1 MNTPLNITFQEISE
15 ERKLY
20 VADSLNN
27 LNKLKL
33 CTNDTQDVLVESSE
47 EGNFSVVLSQD
58 SGKSRRIH
66 PLLTVLIMT
75 LVLTIILSSCVL
87 YLLVHMN
94 FTATEM
100 SRKLERCDKLMEE
113 LEKLSN
119 LVLFLNH
126 SRVKEP

>member
-33 CTNDTQDVLVESSE
+33 CTNDTQDVLESSE